1 MDMKKSKRLLWIL
14 AAVYWALVV
23 IIAVVAGE
31 QFRQTVIKSDA
42 LSPAAVVG
50 EISDGVTVTQP
61 FTATAD
67 RVTGVELLFDTYGRA
82 NSGTLRVSIT
92 DGSGTVLTVQTVDVS
107 KLENV
112 RYAAV
117 SFDTPVATQPGM
129 NLVLVLETEGCAP
142 GQGISVYY
150 GNSKTVGTGQVLQE
164 IPESARYTVSGQTGA
179 GKLCFKMTVVDE
191 HPVFVTVYWI
201 VVAALFAIAA
211 VLCLRWY
218 KQAEQGKNNPLAAVF
233 VLYSR
238 YTFLLK
244 QLVSRDFKNRY
255 KRSVLGVAW
264 SFLNP
269 LLTMCVQY
277 VVFSTLFKSDTPN
290 YPVYLLTGILF
301 FNYLNEAVAQG
312 MISITGNASLIKKVF
327 VPKYLFPMSKA
338 LSSLINFLLSLLPL
352 LLVMLLT
359 GTDFRWSLL
368 LLPFDLICMVVFVL
382 GMVLLLSTSMTF
394 FQDTQFLWGVF
405 SMIWMYLTP
414 VFYPESI
421 IPEAYIELYRLNP
434 MYQFITFART
444 CIIDGISP
452 EPMAYV
458 KCALSALVV
467 FGLGAWVFKKHQD
480 AFVLQL

>member
-1 MDMKKSKRLLWIL
+1 MDLKKSKQLIWIL
-14 AAVYWALVV
+14 AGIYWVFA
-23 IIAVVAGE
+23 I
-31 QFRQTVIKSDA
+31 
-42 LSPAAVVG
+42 
-50 EISDGVTVTQP
+50 
-61 FTATAD
+61 
-67 RVTGVELLFDTYGRA
+67 
-82 NSGTLRVSIT
+82 
-92 DGSGTVLTVQTVDVS
+92 
-107 KLENV
+107 
-112 RYAAV
+112 
-117 SFDTPVATQPGM
+117 
-129 NLVLVLETEGCAP
+129 
-142 GQGISVYY
+142 GI
-150 GNSKTVGTGQVLQE
+150 
-164 IPESARYTVSGQTGA
+164 
-179 GKLCFKMTVVDE
+179 
-191 HPVFVTVYWI
+191 
-201 VVAALFAIAA
+201 FAIAFGQFNTMLQVA
-211 VLCLRWY
+211 GIGINVIWIYWGIVVLAFAGLAIYTIVSW
-218 KQAEQGKNNPLAAVF
+218 KKAINGKGSLLASLCTV
-233 VLYSR
+233 YSR

-359 GTDFRWSLL
+359 GTNFRWSLL

-480 AFVLQL
+480 EFVLQL